1 MTTTLIFISI
11 IYNIIIVYLIKNIFK
26 SHFKA
31 HTFHIGQCYSM
42 FYTSFLRSKTFI
54 FLNSTRQKGEIVKTG
69 EKKVISDIT
78 QIKNHNLVKL

>member
-1 MTTTLIFISI
+1 MITTLIYICI

-26 SHFKA
+26 SQFKA

-42 FYTSFLRSKTFI
+42 FYTSFCKNKTFI
-54 FLNSTRQKGEIVKTG
+54 FLNSSRQKGEIVKTG

-78 QIKNHNLVKL
+78 HIDYHNIKF